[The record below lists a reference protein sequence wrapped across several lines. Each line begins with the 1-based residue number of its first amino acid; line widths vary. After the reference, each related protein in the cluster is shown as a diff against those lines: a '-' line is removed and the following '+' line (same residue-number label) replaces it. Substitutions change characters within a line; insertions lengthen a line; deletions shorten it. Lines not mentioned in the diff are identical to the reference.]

1 MNPSDKPKPTST
13 ERTSRMLHLA
23 NLWIIA
29 AFMFVAFTALL
40 LLDRP
45 TVSDIENRKLAE
57 FPSFS
62 MQSLFAGAYTDS
74 ISTYFN
80 DTVPGRDNFK
90 RMASRLN
97 SLLGFALND
106 TMFYNVVELPGSD
119 SSNASGSDST
129 DSSFSGGTSGSGEQS
144 GVVIVIPNED
154 HTTPGTDTESSSGAE
169 SSSPESSSSSQ
180 SSSHPNEIEDGI
192 ITNGILVVGDRGIM
206 LYGGGFGV
214 GEQYAGYVNAYKR
227 DLGPDVSV
235 YSMVIPTSVAY
246 YLPEQYAGYTS
257 SQKDNIEH
265 IRKYLS
271 GVADVDVYSALQ
283 AHTAEDIY
291 TRTDHHW
298 AALGGYYAAQEFAK
312 QAGVPFAE
320 LSTYEEETIDGY
332 VGTLYSYT
340 QDARLLNN
348 PEEFVFY
355 KPANQY
361 TTTYYDCWYRN
372 AYEHSLFVDFT
383 HSKGSLYCTFMGGD
397 QKIVRIQT
405 DAGNGR
411 KLAIFKDSYG
421 NALVPFLT
429 GSFEEIYVIDIRY
442 MELNAIRFLK
452 QQGVTDVLFAT
463 CAFTATGGNAH
474 HIERIRTMS
483 STSPSVPSSSS
494 SSESSSSET
503 SSVSEIKGVLG

>member
-1 MNPSDKPKPTST
+1 MSRPTKSSLT
-13 ERTSRMLHLA
+13 PAERTSRMLHLA

-29 AFMFVAFTALL
+29 AFVFVVFTALL

-57 FPSFS
+57 FPEFS
-62 MQSLFAGAYTDS
+62 MKSLFAGTYTDD
-74 ISTYFN
+74 ISNYYN

-97 SLLGFALND
+97 TLLGFALND
-106 TMFYNVVELPGSD
+106 TVFYNVAELPGSGDPDASAQD
-119 SSNASGSDST
+119 SSESPSSGDASGSGDESGIMIVVPNGDNTATSAEST
-129 DSSFSGGTSGSGEQS
+129 DSSS
-144 GVVIVIPNED
+144 V
-154 HTTPGTDTESSSGAE
+154 
-169 SSSPESSSSSQ
+169 ESSSSSQ
-180 SSSHPNEIEDGI
+180 SSSTHPNEIEDGI
-192 ITNGILVVGDRGIM
+192 ITNGILVIGDRGIM

-246 YLPEQYAGYTS
+246 YLPAQYASYTS
-257 SQKDNIEH
+257 SQKDNIDH
-265 IRKYLS
+265 IRQYLS
-271 GVADVDVYSALQ
+271 GVTDVDVYSALE

-312 QAGVPFAE
+312 QAGVPFAD
-320 LSTYEEETIDGY
+320 LSTYEEETVEGY

-348 PEEFVFY
+348 PEPFVFY

-372 AYEHSLFVDFT
+372 PYEHSLFVDFT

-397 QKIVRIQT
+397 QKIVHIQT

-429 GSFEEIYVIDIRY
+429 GSFEEIYVIDVRY
-442 MELNAIRFLK
+442 LELNAIRFLQ

-474 HIERIRTMS
+474 QIERIRTMTS
-483 STSPSVPSSSS
+483 NSPSAPSSSAEPS
-494 SSESSSSET
+494 SSESSSASET
-503 SSVSEIKGVLG
+503 KGVLG